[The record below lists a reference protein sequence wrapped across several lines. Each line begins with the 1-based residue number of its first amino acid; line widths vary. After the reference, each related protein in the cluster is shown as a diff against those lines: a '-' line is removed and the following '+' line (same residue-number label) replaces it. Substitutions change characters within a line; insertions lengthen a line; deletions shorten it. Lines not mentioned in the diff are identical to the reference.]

1 MAVAATKMGTMPS
14 LPLAPSGSFHVA
26 DGVAFLEDA
35 EGNGSVFLWG
45 MAAWCWR
52 AGDAAARRLAAVQL
66 VNSKAARQRQ
76 VAEAFGVHENS
87 LVRWRSIYEAGG
99 VESLM
104 DDRPG
109 PKGPSK
115 ATEAKRQEIAR
126 LRASGLS
133 LAEVA
138 RRTDVSTATVRRV
151 TLGVVDTDP
160 SDPKVDLD
168 GCTGDPAESAPGGEL
183 VPLARPV
190 DRSPQRAAAR
200 FGLIDEAPP
209 VICEGASLPLAGA
222 LLIVPALVAT
232 GLIEIAASVYGARKA
247 AFYSLRSLCCSI
259 VFACLLGEPRAEG
272 LTRISPTDLGR
283 LLGLDR
289 GPEVRTIRRRIEELA
304 DMGRADQLLD
314 QLARHHIKAHR
325 DATGIFYVDGHVRA
339 YHGGREVGKAHVARI
354 RLSMPAELDTW
365 VCDANGD
372 GVLVWGATPGA
383 SLVGELRTVA
393 EKVRAHVGTD
403 ARPTICFD
411 RGGWSPTLFRE
422 LDLAGFDVLTYRKKP
437 APAEP
442 VSSFHPH
449 VHTDTA
455 GRSHHYL
462 LADRRV
468 AIAYQG
474 AKKRFTCRQIARLD
488 PETGHQTHVL
498 TTRGDKDPAAIAHL
512 MFSRWNQ
519 ENFFRYMR
527 AHYGLAALDTYATT
541 DDDMGRMV
549 PNPARRQADRALAE
563 ARRSLAQ
570 AQASRGQASL
580 DGRPPNGAITRAFAE
595 ATAHIEELATAAR
608 AIPARVPLGE
618 ARPGSVRLAP
628 ERRRIH
634 DAIRMATYNAESA
647 LARLVGP
654 HYARADD
661 EARTLLRE
669 AFSSPADLQIMG
681 SELHVR
687 LDPLSAPRR
696 TRAIA
701 GLCQELTATNTVYPG
716 TDLRLVYSVKEL
728 G

>member
-1 MAVAATKMGTMPS
+1 MAVAAAKMGAMQP
-14 LPLAPSGSFHVA
+14 LPLAPSGSSHVA
-26 DGVAFLEDA
+26 DGVAFCEDA
-35 EGNGSVFLWG
+35 DGNGSVFLWG

-52 AGDAAARRLAAVQL
+52 AGDPAARRLAAVQL

-76 VAEAFGVHENS
+76 VADAFCVHENS

-99 VESLM
+99 IGSLV
-104 DDRPG
+104 DERPG

-115 ATEAKRQEIAR
+115 VDEAKRQEITQ
-126 LRASGLS
+126 LRGSGLS
-133 LAEVA
+133 LVEVA
-138 RRTDVSTATVRRV
+138 RRTEVSTATVRRV
-151 TLGVVDTDP
+151 TVVVADTSSSDSEVDP
-160 SDPKVDLD
+160 DSSDD
-168 GCTGDPAESAPGGEL
+168 DPAETSDGGAL
-183 VPLARPV
+183 VPLARPA
-190 DRSPQRAAAR
+190 DRSMERAAAR
-200 FGLIDEAPP
+200 FGLLDDAPP
-209 VICEGASLPLAGA
+209 VICEGASLPVVGA
-222 LLIVPALVAT
+222 LLILPALVAT
-232 GLIEIAASVYGARKA
+232 GLIEIAASVFGARKA
-247 AFYSLRSLCCSI
+247 AFYSLRSLICSI
-259 VFACLLGEPRAEG
+259 AFACLLGEPRAEG
-272 LTRISPTDLGR
+272 FTRISPTDLGR

-289 GPEVRTIRRRIEELA
+289 GPEVGTIRRRIEELA
-304 DMGRADQLLD
+304 DMGKADQLLD
-314 QLARHHIKAHR
+314 RLARHHIDSHA
-325 DATGIFYVDGHVRA
+325 DATAIFYVDGHVRA

-393 EKVRAHVGTD
+393 EKVRAHVGPD
-403 ARPTICFD
+403 ARPTIAFD

-422 LDLAGFDVLTYRKKP
+422 LDVAGFDILTYRKKP
-437 APAEP
+437 APPDP
-442 VSSFHPH
+442 VGSFRPH
-449 VHTDTA
+449 VHTDAT
-455 GRSHHYL
+455 GHEHHYL

-468 AIAYQG
+468 TIAYQG
-474 AKKRFTCRQIARLD
+474 GKKRFTCRQITRLD
-488 PETGHQTHVL
+488 PETGHQTQVL
-498 TTRGDKDPAAIAHL
+498 TTRGDEDPAAIAHL

-527 AHYGLAALDTYATT
+527 AHYGLDALDTYATT
-541 DDDMGRMV
+541 DDDMDRMV

-580 DGRPPNGAITRAFAE
+580 DGRPPNSAITRAFAD
-595 ATAHIEELATAAR
+595 ATAHIEALATAAR

-628 ERRRIH
+628 ERKRIH

-647 LARLVGP
+647 LARMIRP

-669 AFSSPADLQIMG
+669 AFSSPADLEVVG
-681 SELHVR
+681 CELHVR

-701 GLCQELTATNTVYPG
+701 GLCQELTATKTVYPG
-716 TDLRLVYSVKEL
+716 TELTLVYSVKEP